1 MKIIA
6 CITLNQS
13 KELAH
18 QSLHYVLFFWSLC
31 LPPFW
36 STEGPYLSLSVKSL
50 LETESLQMQSGMSD
64 GLLFYLA
71 AFHLLKWCA
80 YVRAHTCVRVHIP
93 LCPQQKRWC
102 RFYFLPSDIR
112 LIRYDCNANLL
123 A

>member
-1 MKIIA
+1 MMKIIA

-71 AFHLLKWCA
+71 AFSSVEM
-80 YVRAHTCVRVHIP
+80 VRACARAHVCVYTFHYVPSRRGGVAFIFCPVIYDLLDTIAMPTC
-93 LCPQQKRWC
+93 
-102 RFYFLPSDIR
+102 
-112 LIRYDCNANLL
+112 
-123 A
+123 